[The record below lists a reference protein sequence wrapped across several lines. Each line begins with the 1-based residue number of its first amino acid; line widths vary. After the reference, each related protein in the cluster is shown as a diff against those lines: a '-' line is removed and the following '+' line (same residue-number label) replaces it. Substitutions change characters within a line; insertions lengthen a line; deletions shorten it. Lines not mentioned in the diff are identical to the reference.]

1 MSGSKQ
7 QWNTKMRIKNLT
19 VAQDERSGDECLY
32 IDGKVWC
39 LVGETTVHASDIDE
53 AAGGCAIMLSVIVID
68 APEVWPDT
76 LTQLK
81 EQQDDRIK

>member
-1 MSGSKQ
+1 
-7 QWNTKMRIKNLT
+7 MRIKNLT
-19 VAQDERSGDECLY
+19 VVQDELSGDECLY
-32 IDGKVWC
+32 IDGKVWRA
-39 LVGETTVHASDIDE
+39 VGETTVHASDIDE
-53 AAGGCAIMLSVIVID
+53 AADGCAIMLSVITMD